1 MTDPATIHSPTT
13 EKVVLG
19 SVILAND
26 PGIRASI
33 FGSVRREHFYVEH
46 HRLIWD
52 AMTYAERS
60 GGQFD
65 TVAIVRALRDLGT
78 LDQVGAHNVSLLAT
92 VTPTATVWEFHAGK
106 IAEDYRRRRIATA
119 IDKARAGLLE
129 TPEDSAAQLVAE
141 VGDAL
146 AAAEAQTV
154 YTGKEAARE
163 MVDYL
168 EEAANRRA
176 SGGLV
181 GWKTS
186 AESLTEVMPLL
197 PGQMLVIAMRSGG
210 GKTSVACNGA
220 QFTAAAGE
228 PFGFHSVEM
237 PVAELNLRLTSRAV
251 DIHELDLLR
260 GNGSDTDFAHLNEY
274 ATHIAGNPI
283 YITKPAPTIED
294 VERKVR
300 HLYAVHGVRYQAVDY
315 FQLLRSVERFASRSD
330 ELNHIGRRLKQLTVD
345 LPGLAL
351 CVLGQLNKAWH
362 GSTPAKED
370 IRFGSGL
377 CDSAD
382 AVCLGHRPNK
392 GEDNDN
398 AIVFRLDK
406 GRFGGEGEKSCRW
419 IHGRILADYGTYSQE
434 MDRRFEALR
443 QKGSP

>member
-1 MTDPATIHSPTT
+1 MTNPATIHSPAT
-13 EKVVLG
+13 ERVVLG

-26 PGIRASI
+26 PGVRASI
-33 FGSVRREHFYVEH
+33 FGSVRRDHFFVEH

-52 AMTYAERS
+52 AMTHAERD

-78 LDQVGAHNVSLLAT
+78 LKQVGAENVSLLAT
-92 VTPTATVWEFHAGK
+92 AVPTSAVWAFHAQK
-106 IAEDYRRRRIATA
+106 IEEDYRRRRIATA
-119 IDKARAGLLE
+119 IDKARSGLLE
-129 TPEDSAAQLVAE
+129 NPNDSAAQLVAE

-146 AAAEAQTV
+146 SSAEAQTV
-154 YTGKEAARE
+154 FTGKDAAHE
-163 MVDYL
+163 MIDYL
-168 EEAANRRA
+168 EKAFERRKA
-176 SGGLV
+176 GGLV

-186 AESLTEVMPLL
+186 SETLTEVMPLL

-220 QFTAAAGE
+220 QFTAATGE

-237 PVAELNLRLTSRAV
+237 PVAELKLRLTSRVV

-260 GNGSDTDFAHLNEY
+260 GNGSPHDFAGLSEY
-274 ATHIAGNPI
+274 SAHCSSNPI
-283 YITKPAPTIED
+283 WITKPAPTIED

-315 FQLLRSVERFASRSD
+315 FQLLRSVEKFASRAD

-351 CVLGQLNKAWH
+351 CVLAQVNKTWQ

-370 IRFGSGL
+370 IRYGSGL

-398 AIVFRLDK
+398 VIVFRLDK
-406 GRFGGEGEKSCRW
+406 GRFGGEGEKTCRW
-419 IHGRILADYGTYSQE
+419 IHGRILADHGSYQQE
-434 MDRRFEALR
+434 MDRRFEAVR
-443 QKGSP
+443 GRA